1 MNQSFNFT
9 GARSSAIRVPRRIE
23 DGLPQGA
30 VLDFASEP
38 SPESPARSAAI
49 RSFDE
54 RERRTSY
61 PIRLAEAAA
70 ALAPGAPGLAL
81 AVG

>member
-1 MNQSFNFT
+1 
-9 GARSSAIRVPRRIE
+9 VPQRIE

-30 VLDFASEP
+30 VLDFASRP
-38 SPESPARSAAI
+38 IPESPVRAAAI

-54 RERRTSY
+54 RERRTSD
-61 PIRLAEAAA
+61 PIRVQDFVPLGLAGEAAPYA
-70 ALAPGAPGLAL
+70 FKIAL